1 VNKQIADPDRKITEH
16 LHLAAVRRRAHSSA
30 AQNVSQQTGSFKH
43 SRSSSEL
50 PSSMMRSA
58 PTANQEAMSASS
70 GLKGKSRSHH
80 NLPDVNPDSQ
90 RKKPRQHDFDKRPE
104 SDDDSFPIQ
113 GAPPSLDHISL
124 DQSPQQESL
133 PSQPGSAKAGA
144 AEVGVTFDELVDRL
158 LDQPMSKSDTKFQ
171 AIFLALYRHFAA
183 PSQLLDAIVTRF
195 AEIGEDDVPSMTRA
209 GAQLRHLAVLE
220 QWVSHYPGDF
230 AYPTTRKSLEKFIA
244 RIRPTRLYAVAAR
257 ELQANLENAS
267 EDDDTDWAFCD
278 RALQR
283 ARLASDGLSEHV
295 AGLAV
300 SDERSPPQSPTSG
313 RSASAST
320 STCSS
325 QTMLNIVESASRQ
338 AKALMPVARGIPLT
352 KIQWRAFMET
362 PEEAIARELTRQDWI
377 LFTAI
382 RPRDLI
388 RHVTQ
393 TGAEKKQR
401 AAAAG
406 AGAGASG
413 RGLANVQRMI
423 DHFNHV
429 SYVVANLVLLRDKPK
444 HRALMLEKLMRVARE
459 LRRLNNYNGVGAAL
473 AGLGAAPVHRLAASR
488 DLVPRDALRDFMKLE
503 ILMGSAKSHFAY
515 RLAWENTPGER
526 IPYLPLHRRDL
537 VSASEANRTFVGAE
551 SDGEVRRRW
560 VEGAAD
566 GKARWG
572 DVRVNWRK
580 FEILGEGVWGVQ
592 RAQGVPY
599 GRFTV
604 NEEVKSLVVDT
615 EIVRDDD
622 VSAEVLSVLSF
633 VFFCLH
639 SCHGFD
645 WLWPDFNG

>member
-1 VNKQIADPDRKITEH
+1 
-16 LHLAAVRRRAHSSA
+16 
-30 AQNVSQQTGSFKH
+30 
-43 SRSSSEL
+43 
-50 PSSMMRSA
+50 MRSA
-58 PTANQEAMSASS
+58 PTANQEAMSGSS
-70 GLKGKSRSHH
+70 GLTGKSRSHH

-90 RKKPRQHDFDKRPE
+90 RKRPRQHDFDKRPE

-113 GAPPSLDHISL
+113 GAPPSQDHISL

-144 AEVGVTFDELVDRL
+144 TEVGVTFDELVDRL
-158 LDQPMSKSDTKFQ
+158 LAQPMSKADAKFQ

-183 PSQLLDAIVTRF
+183 PGQLLDAIVTRF

-230 AYPTTRKSLEKFIA
+230 AFPTTRKLLEKFIA

-257 ELQANLENAS
+257 ELQANLENAT

-338 AKALMPVARGIPLT
+338 AKALMPVTRGIPLT

-362 PEEAIARELTRQDWI
+362 PEESIARELTRQDWI

-388 RHVTQ
+388 RHVSLSTE
-393 TGAEKKQR
+393 EKKR
-401 AAAAG
+401 FHG
-406 AGAGASG
+406 K
-413 RGLANVQRMI
+413 GLANVQRMI
-423 DHFNHV
+423 DHFNHI
-429 SYVVANLVLLRDKPK
+429 SYVVINLVLLRDKPK

-459 LRRLNNYNGVGAAL
+459 LRKLNNYNGVGAAL
-473 AGLGAAPVHRLAASR
+473 AGLNAAPVHRLAATR
-488 DLVPRDALRDFMKLE
+488 DLVPREPVRDFMKLE

-515 RLAWENTPGER
+515 RLAWENTPAER

-537 VSASEANRTFVGAE
+537 VSASEANRTFVGA
-551 SDGEVRRRW
+551 DADADVRRRW
-560 VEGAAD
+560 LEGSAEAGAP
-566 GKARWG
+566 GKPRWG
-572 DVRVNWRK
+572 DVRINWRK

-604 NEEVKSLVVDT
+604 NEEVRSLVVDT

-622 VSAEVLSVLSF
+622 VSASVFSILSF
-633 VFFCLH
+633 LFFVSAAVITSTGYGPISMSSFMMVGRQGHL
-639 SCHGFD
+639 SGLTSSSD
-645 WLWPDFNG
+645 NTVNDFRVGALTRSLFTDPLRSLYTS